1 MDSTLFDKAEEA
13 PGSQSTDLLDAPSL
27 VALMNL
33 PGVGAARAIKLAET
47 FKSWDALLDASPDA
61 LKAVARVEVDVV
73 GRPRLIEFRE
83 GVRLIGWFDAAYP
96 KSLRRIQNPP
106 AVLWVR
112 GAIPDPARRLAI
124 VGSRATTEWGRST
137 ASYVALGAAANQI
150 CVVSGLAMGID
161 IAAHRATIDAG
172 GTTIAVLGSGV
183 DVPSPEEHLA
193 DAKRILDEG
202 GALVSE
208 QPPGMLPSA
217 RSLVARNRIQSGLSA
232 ATVVIQCTPKSGTM
246 STARFAFEQGRI
258 LAVPIPSDEA
268 ERAAATNAGS
278 LSLTRE
284 AGGEA
289 ISLRSHDDVVSLLL
303 GLVEQ

>member
-1 MDSTLFDKAEEA
+1 METTLFDEAEE
-13 PGSQSTDLLDAPSL
+13 PGSGSTDLLDAASL
-27 VALMNL
+27 VALMDL
-33 PGVGAARAIKLAET
+33 PGVGAARAIKVAET

-61 LKAVARVEVDVV
+61 RKAVARVEVEAV
-73 GRPRLIEFRE
+73 GKPSFAELGE
-83 GVRLIGWFDAAYP
+83 GMHLIGWFDRAYP
-96 KSLRRIQNPP
+96 MALRRIKNPP

-137 ASYVALGAAANQI
+137 ASYVATGAAAHQI
-150 CVVSGLAMGID
+150 CVVSGLALGID
-161 IAAHRATIDAG
+161 IAAHRAAIGAG
-172 GTTIAVLGSGV
+172 GATIAVLGSGV
-183 DVPSPEEHLA
+183 DVPSPKEHLA

-208 QPPGMLPSA
+208 QPPGMPPSP

-232 ATVVIQCTPKSGTM
+232 ATVVIQCAPKSGTL
-246 STARFAFEQGRI
+246 STAKFAVEQGRI

-268 ERAAATNAGS
+268 ERAAETNAGS

-289 ISLRSHDDVVSLLL
+289 VALRGHDDVVSLLL
-303 GLVEQ
+303 GLVEE